1 MENWGEG
8 AGELVFQY
16 VSQDRYKD
24 SAIIYIAG
32 VQLPSFLQ
40 LQNGGQWIIK
50 DNLWK
55 LMPTKIVYGVQGSL
69 PSSEVRDH
77 GAQHPHYPEEVLKT
91 HNAIG
96 QAAA

>member
-1 MENWGEG
+1 MKID
-8 AGELVFQY
+8 AH
-16 VSQDRYKD
+16 
-24 SAIIYIAG
+24 
-32 VQLPSFLQ
+32 
-40 LQNGGQWIIK
+40 
-50 DNLWK
+50 
-55 LMPTKIVYGVQGSL
+55 KIVYGVQGSL